1 MGGPGGFSEYS
12 QVPKDFISSLCRE
25 WIALFGM
32 AKHRPE
38 DPRLLFK
45 SFQIIQAVSSLTS
58 LHCLHCLHC
67 LHTAGFVF
75 VGHCP
80 KDEAGGALGSTS
92 GSAAI
97 MANRISFCMGSPL
110 RSGSRIRDVPVIDL
124 TEFCTWLQSWKCMV
138 RSERLDGLTL
148 SLALSCFD
156 RMSFT
161 VYQKSLNLH

>member
-38 DPRLLFK
+38 DARLLFK

-58 LHCLHCLHC
+58 LHCLHCLH
-67 LHTAGFVF
+67 TAGFVF

-80 KDEAGGALGSTS
+80 KDEVGGALGSTS

-110 RSGSRIRDVPVIDL
+110 RSGRRIRDVPVIDL
-124 TEFCTWLQSWKCMV
+124 TEFCTWS
-138 RSERLDGLTL
+138 
-148 SLALSCFD
+148 
-156 RMSFT
+156 
-161 VYQKSLNLH
+161 